1 MTPDKT
7 WTLFLDRDGV
17 INTRKPGAYV
27 LSREDFSWTEK
38 AQESI
43 ASLSQ
48 LFGRTLVV
56 TNQQGIGKGLM
67 SENDLIQIHQ
77 MLQLEVEKAG
87 GKIDRIYHCPALKES
102 NSFYR
107 KPMPGMALLAKKD
120 FPEINF
126 KKAIMVGDTISD
138 MIFGKNLNMKTVLI
152 DTDKKNISDHYK
164 LIDFAF
170 PDLKAFAAFAA
181 KKNK

>member
-17 INTRKPGAYV
+17 INTRKPDAYV
-27 LSREDFSWTEK
+27 LSRADFQWTEK
-38 AQESI
+38 APESI
-43 ASLSQ
+43 AALSQ

-67 SENDLIQIHQ
+67 SEDDLLQIHQ
-77 MLQLEVEKAG
+77 MMQAEVEQAG
-87 GKIDRIYHCPALKES
+87 GKIDSIYHCPALKES
-102 NSFYR
+102 KSFYR
-107 KPMPGMALLAKKD
+107 KPMPGMALLAKKE

-126 KKAIMVGDTISD
+126 KKAVMVGDTISD
-138 MIFGKNLNMKTVLI
+138 MIFGKNLKMQTVLI
-152 DTDKKNISDHYK
+152 DTDKKTISTYYK

-170 PDLKAFAAFAA
+170 PDLKTFADFVA
-181 KKNK
+181 KGNI